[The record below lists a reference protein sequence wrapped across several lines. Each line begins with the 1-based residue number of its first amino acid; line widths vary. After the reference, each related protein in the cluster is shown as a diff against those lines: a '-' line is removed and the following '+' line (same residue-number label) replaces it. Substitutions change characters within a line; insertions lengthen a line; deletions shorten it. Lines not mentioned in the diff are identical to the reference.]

1 MNDAGTVA
9 KREPISQSILSFASR
24 LADKADSLATRTH
37 NKLGPVMQSVPPSPE
52 GLKPV
57 TGSQAYPPMFDELR
71 ERFNVIDRS
80 LNSIEDALSRTEL

>member
-1 MNDAGTVA
+1 MDTGIVA

-37 NKLGPVMQSVPPSPE
+37 NKLGPVMQVPPSPE
-52 GLKPV
+52 NLNSATV
-57 TGSQAYPPMFDELR
+57 SQTYPPMFDELR